1 MYNYFMRNAYDILE
15 INKIREELS
24 SYAYT
29 EIGKYSSLK
38 NKEFPLVELNN
49 QFALL
54 KEMDLAISYK
64 GNMPFNSS
72 LDLTKPIS
80 LAKKGSSLSKE
91 IIYSIGLDIDNGLT
105 LSSYIKSLEEKM
117 FPCLREIE
125 KRFPS
130 LDFIL
135 ERIRKSI
142 APDLSIFDDAS
153 IDLKR
158 IRREIY
164 QIKKQADRITNEALL
179 KNKEYLT
186 SFSYTLKNGHFVLP
200 VSTSFKNK
208 VKGIIQDVSSTGSTT
223 FIEPEEI
230 VSLNNRIFVLNE
242 EEKREIEKILF
253 ELSKLIA
260 SNGEEILTLNK
271 LIGDLD
277 FLQARVLWGRKYK
290 GHVPTLGDY
299 VYLPNSRHPLLN
311 QDKVIANTIILK
323 KETRVCIISG
333 PNAGGKTVILKTL
346 GLFALMFKLGYMLP
360 TEQGAILPYFRNIYA
375 DIGDSQS
382 LMDNLSTF
390 SGHCSNLSSILDN
403 VGGLDLVLLD
413 EVGTGTSPN
422 EGEALAE
429 SIVTYLLKKHCFAL
443 ISSHFESLKSF
454 GLTNKNIINA
464 SMEFDN
470 KSLLPTYHLL
480 LGLPGESYGLL
491 VARRFGINE
500 EVLGKANELLHS
512 KQVGS
517 LQVALNKLSISLN
530 ENKALNEKLEKK
542 IQILEKKE
550 KELKSKE
557 IALLTKEKE
566 IKEYNIDK
574 NNQILEK
581 AKQEVEEIISSLS
594 RPNVKLHQAIEAKKK
609 LEDLYLE
616 EKEEEILPSSKLVL
630 NDYCEIPSFGI
641 VGKITRINGKRIE
654 ISTPNGFVFNSTVDK
669 AIKCSPP
676 KEIKQGISGKVLDS
690 LSTSKGLPLELNL
703 LGLRYEEAKNELD
716 HYLDSCRLKGYKRV
730 RIIHGLG
737 SGALKRM
744 CQEFIKNHSSF
755 IEKSEPAGEYEGG
768 AGATIIYLK

>member
-1 MYNYFMRNAYDILE
+1 
-15 INKIREELS
+15 
-24 SYAYT
+24 
-29 EIGKYSSLK
+29 
-38 NKEFPLVELNN
+38 
-49 QFALL
+49 
-54 KEMDLAISYK
+54 
-64 GNMPFNSS
+64 
-72 LDLTKPIS
+72 
-80 LAKKGSSLSKE
+80 
-91 IIYSIGLDIDNGLT
+91 
-105 LSSYIKSLEEKM
+105 
-117 FPCLREIE
+117 
-125 KRFPS
+125 
-130 LDFIL
+130 
-135 ERIRKSI
+135 
-142 APDLSIFDDAS
+142 
-153 IDLKR
+153 
-158 IRREIY
+158 
-164 QIKKQADRITNEALL
+164 
-179 KNKEYLT
+179 
-186 SFSYTLKNGHFVLP
+186 
-200 VSTSFKNK
+200 
-208 VKGIIQDVSSTGSTT
+208 
-223 FIEPEEI
+223 
-230 VSLNNRIFVLNE
+230 
-242 EEKREIEKILF
+242 
-253 ELSKLIA
+253 
-260 SNGEEILTLNK
+260 
-271 LIGDLD
+271 
-277 FLQARVLWGRKYK
+277 
-290 GHVPTLGDY
+290 